1 MTVIVDYGAGNTR
14 SVMNT
19 LNRLGVDYVLT
30 SDIATIS
37 NSERLIL
44 PGVGHAE
51 AAMTQLKNRGLVDVL
66 KNYKKPF
73 LGICLGMQL
82 MFEYSEEGDTKCL
95 GLIPGQIKK
104 FLPNGTNKVP
114 HMGWNDFSDEC
125 RHFVFGGLNSK
136 ETAYF
141 VHSYYAEVCDH
152 TISICDYIVPFSAAV
167 AFNNF
172 VGIQFHP
179 EKSGT
184 IGQTIL
190 NNFIKYSSE

>member
-1 MTVIVDYGAGNTR
+1 MTVIIDYGAGNTR

-51 AAMTQLKNRGLVDVL
+51 AAMTQLKNRSLVDVL
-66 KNYKKPF
+66 KNYKNPF

-82 MFEYSEEGDTKCL
+82 MFEYSEEGDTRCL
-95 GLIPGQIKK
+95 GLIPGEIKK
-104 FLPNGTNKVP
+104 FITHSKNKVP
-114 HMGWNDFSDEC
+114 HMGWNDFSNEC
-125 RHFVFGGLNSK
+125 GHFVFEGLKSK

-141 VHSYYAEVCDH
+141 VHSYYADVSDH
-152 TISICDYIVPFSAAV
+152 TISKCDYIIPFSAAV

-190 NNFIKYSSE
+190 HNFINYSGV

>member
-1 MTVIVDYGAGNTR
+1 
-14 SVMNT
+14 
-19 LNRLGVDYVLT
+19 
-30 SDIATIS
+30 
-37 NSERLIL
+37 
-44 PGVGHAE
+44 
-51 AAMTQLKNRGLVDVL
+51 
-66 KNYKKPF
+66 
-73 LGICLGMQL
+73 
-82 MFEYSEEGDTKCL
+82 
-95 GLIPGQIKK
+95 
-104 FLPNGTNKVP
+104 
-114 HMGWNDFSDEC
+114 MGWNDFSDEC